1 MDKQTLVRHADDNSF
16 EDLVLKS
23 GQPVLVDFWAP
34 WCGPCRA
41 LAHVLDEI
49 AGEYD
54 GRLRVVKVNVDESP
68 GIARRYRVMS
78 IPTIML
84 VQGGELRETRTG
96 LVSRDRL
103 SAMVDNVLER

>member
-1 MDKQTLVRHADDNSF
+1 MEKENVKHSNDHHFAST
-16 EDLVLKS
+16 VLK
-23 GQPVLVDFWAP
+23 GAGPFLVDFWAP

-84 VQGGELRETRTG
+84 VRGGELRETRTG